1 MGKLLGNRVYLELP
15 KKEESKL
22 VVDEN
27 TKEALEKEMI
37 KKMYSLTVHSV
48 GTAITDPDLIVG
60 CKVFV
65 DPAALSKALVIP
77 REDMNVL
84 LVSIFDIV
92 EIL

>member
-48 GTAITDPDLIVG
+48 GTAITDPDLVVG

-65 DPAALSKALVIP
+65 DPSALSKALVIP